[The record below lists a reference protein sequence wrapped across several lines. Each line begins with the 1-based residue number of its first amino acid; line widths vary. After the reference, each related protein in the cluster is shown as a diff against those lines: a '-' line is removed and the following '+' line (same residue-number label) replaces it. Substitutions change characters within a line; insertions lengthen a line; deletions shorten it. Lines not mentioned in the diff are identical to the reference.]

1 MEGTRIDGNDQIDIG
16 YRIDK
21 TFDSCACCQIDQ
33 MIDTG
38 FLGILGVFDVV
49 VFVPDKQEVVALP
62 IQQPE
67 ELNRIFIGY
76 FRNSLFSP
84 PKYKAMVLCELSN

>member
-1 MEGTRIDGNDQIDIG
+1 MKFNHI
-16 YRIDK
+16 
-21 TFDSCACCQIDQ
+21 FFDQ

-38 FLGILGVFDVV
+38 FLGILGVLDVV

-67 ELNRIFIGY
+67 EQNRIFI
-76 FRNSLFSP
+76 RLFPEFFDLASQI
-84 PKYKAMVLCELSN
+84 

>member
-1 MEGTRIDGNDQIDIG
+1 MESTRIDGNDQIDIG

-67 ELNRIFIGY
+67 ELNRIFIRI
-76 FRNSLFSP
+76 FPELF
-84 PKYKAMVLCELSN
+84 VLASQI